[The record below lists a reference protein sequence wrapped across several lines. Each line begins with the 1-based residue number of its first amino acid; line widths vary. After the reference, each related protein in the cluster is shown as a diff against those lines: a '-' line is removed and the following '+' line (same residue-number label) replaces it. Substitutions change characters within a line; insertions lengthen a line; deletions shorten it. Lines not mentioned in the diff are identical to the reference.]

1 VAGAQRDRAIEV
13 GFFGRDG
20 MSGTSLV
27 LGDSETAFNCSTQV
41 EGSAI
46 RISAANLGEALH
58 ASASLKA
65 LLTGYAH
72 ALAIQTACT
81 AWANA
86 DLRLEERLARWIL
99 MVDDRIDGNQF
110 SITHEFLSVMLGVR
124 RAGVTQA
131 LNALASRQLI
141 DVRRG
146 TIGVIDRAGLA
157 AITKGTYGLAE
168 AEYVRITGI
177 PLGK

>member
-1 VAGAQRDRAIEV
+1 
-13 GFFGRDG
+13 
-20 MSGTSLV
+20 
-27 LGDSETAFNCSTQV
+27 
-41 EGSAI
+41 
-46 RISAANLGEALH
+46 
-58 ASASLKA
+58 
-65 LLTGYAH
+65 
-72 ALAIQTACT
+72 
-81 AWANA
+81 
-86 DLRLEERLARWIL
+86 